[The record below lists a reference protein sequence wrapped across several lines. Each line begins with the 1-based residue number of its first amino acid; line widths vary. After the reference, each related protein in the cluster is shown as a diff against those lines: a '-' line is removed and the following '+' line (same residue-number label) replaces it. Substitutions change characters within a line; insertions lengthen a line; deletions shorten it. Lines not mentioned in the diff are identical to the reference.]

1 MKEYFEARGVSEA
14 DYKDAVLSP
23 YYIEILK
30 DLEHNARI
38 LDFGCGFGQ
47 NLCAI
52 KNAKWGGDKE
62 FYLCGIDINTRAIE
76 AVKNLGIEA
85 ICVEDI
91 FSFKPQERFDLIIT
105 THCLEHLPKE
115 NIIPTLQHFK
125 EYVLKENGKI
135 FVAVP
140 NAQSNT
146 GCYWAYEDF
155 THNTLFTAGS
165 LVYILKMAGFKQ
177 VTIID
182 KDALAGNSGIKKLIK
197 KIFLS
202 LYKLRYSFWNKITG
216 SATHAP
222 SEQVFSYE
230 IKALGQ

>member
-52 KNAKWGGDKE
+52 KNAK
-62 FYLCGIDINTRAIE
+62 E

>member
-1 MKEYFEARGVSEA
+1 M
-14 DYKDAVLSP
+14 
-23 YYIEILK
+23 
-30 DLEHNARI
+30 
-38 LDFGCGFGQ
+38 
-47 NLCAI
+47 
-52 KNAKWGGDKE
+52 GGGKE
-62 FYLCGIDINTRAIE
+62 FYLCGIDINTRTIE

-91 FSFKPQERFDLIIT
+91 FSFRPQERFDLIIT

-155 THNTLFTAGS
+155 THNTLFTARS

-182 KDALAGNSGIKKLIK
+182 KDALAGNSRIKKLIK
-197 KIFLS
+197 K
-202 LYKLRYSFWNKITG
+202 YS
-216 SATHAP
+216 
-222 SEQVFSYE
+222 
-230 IKALGQ
+230 